1 MNGEQAPR
9 KTAPRPVTR
18 IELRQRKAG
27 KEFGRGRG
35 NSFLKS
41 LGKLSH
47 DGESTQQAAKI
58 APGTKERQRAQ
69 GHRGKEGGRG
79 NEKPLSKSL
88 YKGFSDENK
97 ASQQAAKI
105 TGLLAGD
112 ADSPLMTRY
121 VRCILKTAWRGYG
134 LRNLG
139 LTVTPHEL
147 REGER

>member
-35 NSFLKS
+35 NS
-41 LGKLSH
+41 LGKNLPNLFAS
-47 DGESTQQAAKI
+47 D
-58 APGTKERQRAQ
+58 R
-69 GHRGKEGGRG
+69 HRGARPAGKTLV
-79 NEKPLSKSL
+79 KYLTKVLP
-88 YKGFSDENK
+88 DENK

-105 TGLLAGD
+105 AGLLAGD

-139 LTVTPHEL
+139 LTVTPMNCG
-147 REGER
+147 RASGE

>member
-18 IELRQRKAG
+18 IEL
-27 KEFGRGRG
+27 
-35 NSFLKS
+35 
-41 LGKLSH
+41 
-47 DGESTQQAAKI
+47 
-58 APGTKERQRAQ
+58 
-69 GHRGKEGGRG
+69 
-79 NEKPLSKSL
+79 
-88 YKGFSDENK
+88 
-97 ASQQAAKI
+97 
-105 TGLLAGD
+105 LLAGD

-134 LRNLG
+134 LRNRG